1 MKINLK
7 LGQEQEPVQ
16 TGLRVR
22 TLLQAGCGCEGDGSG
37 NIVCT
42 DDNYD
47 VKIVFNT
54 TQADNW
60 TTAHCPKPIST

>member
-22 TLLQAGCGCEGDGSG
+22 TLLQAGCGCETERSG
-37 NIVCT
+37 RSVCY
-42 DDNYD
+42 DDKED
-47 VKIVFNT
+47 IEIVFT
-54 TQADNW
+54 PTQVKNW
-60 TTAHCPKPIST
+60 ITAHCPKPIST